1 MCIRDSYGAASAPN
15 GLKVTPLAR
24 RLIAQNGLDLAAV
37 AASVAARGGKRI
49 AEDDVRRAISD
60 GAGPAAAPTRP
71 ASTPIVLEGASVPLS
86 AIRQKTADRL
96 AENWRTIPHVFQ
108 AIEIDFTAVEAVRSQ
123 RRQAFR
129 AAHGVSL
136 TYLPFLSLI
145 HI

>member
-1 MCIRDSYGAASAPN
+1 MATPTQNYGAAAAPN

-49 AEDDVRRAISD
+49 AEEDVRRAISD
-60 GAGPAAAPTRP
+60 GAGPAAAPARHGL
-71 ASTPIVLEGASVPLS
+71 ATPIVLEGASIPLS

-108 AIEIDFTAVEAVRSQ
+108 AIEIDFTAVETVRSQ
-123 RRQAFR
+123 AQGSLPRRHTACR
-129 AAHGVSL
+129 
-136 TYLPFLSLI
+136 
-145 HI
+145 